1 MRLFLFLPCLKLP
14 YLPLTCYNCERLHIL
29 ETRHNPMHRTI
40 LLATC
45 IGLLLAGCSGS
56 SGPTPTPTIDPASD
70 AGVGRTLFQANCAA
84 CHSTAEAVMLVGP
97 SLAHIATTSPTRV
110 EGLSAEDYLR
120 ESIVAPDAYTVDG
133 FLEGT
138 MQQNFG
144 QVLTSEEVDHI
155 VAYLMTL
162 E

>member
-1 MRLFLFLPCLKLP
+1 
-14 YLPLTCYNCERLHIL
+14 
-29 ETRHNPMHRTI
+29 MHRLTI
-40 LLATC
+40 LLILITA
-45 IGLLLAGCSGS
+45 LLTACGGES
-56 SGPTPTPTIDPASD
+56 TAAPTPTIDPASD
-70 AGVGRTLFQANCAA
+70 AGQGRTLFQANCAA

-97 SLAHIATTSPTRV
+97 SLAHIATLSQTRV
-110 EGLSAEDYLR
+110 EGLSAEDYLH

-144 QVLTSEEVDHI
+144 QVLTSDEVDQI
-155 VAYLMTL
+155 VTYLMTL